1 MIRIIIWAM
10 MIMIMMIL
18 VSNDDDDGSVGDYV
32 GDLSVSVCYCAKHQN
47 WLCGSRRSAG

>member
-18 VSNDDDDGSVGDYV
+18 VSNDDDGSVGDYV
-32 GDLSVSVCYCAKHQN
+32 GDVSVSVCYCAKHQN